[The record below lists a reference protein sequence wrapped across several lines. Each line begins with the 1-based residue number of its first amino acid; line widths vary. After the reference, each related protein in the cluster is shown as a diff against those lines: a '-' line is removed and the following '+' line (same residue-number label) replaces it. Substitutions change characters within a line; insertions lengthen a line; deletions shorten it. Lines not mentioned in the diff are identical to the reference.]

1 MGTLARTQRGG
12 CEWCAFCEAML
23 MRKEIKIGNAWVIMD
38 VCRLCGIGSGVT
50 VYPDGVTFVHTE
62 RSLRD
67 GYCRDCWDLAH
78 RRANGNGNQG
88 HEPAATSFSKPPS
101 Q

>member
-1 MGTLARTQRGG
+1 
-12 CEWCAFCEAML
+12 
-23 MRKEIKIGNAWVIMD
+23 MRKEIKMGNGSVVMD

-50 VYPDGVTFVHTE
+50 VYPDGVEFVHTE

-67 GYCRDCWDLAH
+67 GLCRDCYLAH
-78 RRANGNGNQG
+78 RRANRNSNRA
-88 HEPAATSFSKPPS
+88 HEPAATSLSKSPS